1 MKNKDTFSIDGNIVG
16 NGRCFIIAEIAQ
28 AHDGS
33 LGTAHAYID
42 AVAQAGADAI
52 KFQTHIAAEESTPDE
67 PFRIQFSKQ
76 DANRYEYWKRM
87 EFTKKQWTEL
97 HAHCKEVG
105 ITFLSSPFS
114 EAAVDMLEDI
124 GMPAWKIASG
134 EVSNIPML
142 TRIAETNKP
151 VLLSTG
157 MSDITEIQNT
167 LAFLKEFG
175 ISVLVFQTTTAYP
188 CPPEQIGINNIS
200 ILRELLEVP
209 VGLSDHSGT
218 IFSPLAASAIH
229 IDMLE
234 IHVTFSKQMFGP
246 DVPASITI
254 DELSEVVKGIRYIEQ
269 MINNPV
275 DKNQMAEQLK
285 PLRSLFAKSIV
296 ANKDLNTGHKLS
308 QEDLAFKKP
317 GTGLPPNEA
326 PNILGKQ
333 LNKSIKADKPILLE
347 DLVQ

>member
-1 MKNKDTFSIDGNIVG
+1 MQNNNGFSINNNKIGT
-16 NGRCFIIAEIAQ
+16 GRCFIIAEIAQ

-42 AVAQAGADAI
+42 AVANAGADAI
-52 KFQTHIAAEESTPDE
+52 KFQTHIASEESTPDE
-67 PFRIQFSKQ
+67 PFRVQFSKQ
-76 DANRYEYWKRM
+76 DASRYEYWKRM
-87 EFTKKQWTEL
+87 EFTQAQWEEL
-97 HAHCKEVG
+97 HDHCTQLG

-114 EAAVDMLEDI
+114 EVAVDMLDKI
-124 GMPAWKIASG
+124 GVPAWKIASG

-142 TRIAETNKP
+142 TKIAQTNKP

-157 MSDITEIQNT
+157 MSDIAEIQNT
-167 LAFLKEFG
+167 VAFLKEFG
-175 ISVLVFQTTTAYP
+175 VPVLVFQTTTAYP

-200 ILRELLEVP
+200 VLRELLEVP

-218 IFSPLAASAIH
+218 IFSPLAASAIR

-254 DELSEVVKGIRYIEQ
+254 DELSQVVKGIRYIEQ

-275 DKNQMAEQLK
+275 NKDQMAEDLK
-285 PLRSLFAKSIV
+285 PLRDLFAKSIV
-296 ANKDLNTGHKLS
+296 ATKNLEPGHKLT
-308 QEDLAFKKP
+308 EKDFAFKKP

-326 PNILGKQ
+326 PNILGKY
-333 LNKSIKADKPILLE
+333 LNKQIRIDKPILLE
-347 DLVQ
+347 DLD